1 MTVIEHRWL
10 IFPAGA
16 WPANLRNALGLI
28 WQRQVPSQDSQRRGR
43 PRVFPRRRCSP
54 APRSQGEP
62 IQSNGA
68 GGDGD
73 DNGGVDDGDQ
83 AFTATALTLAERVPS
98 ANFNMQKM
106 GPAWRGDRKEFR
118 DCGFMGA
125 VPGHSTAPLGKLTV
139 DAADFMFLTG
149 CSNQFI
155 PVEYAFSRSVYSTNV
170 SQRVWLAI
178 EDDCWNILALE
189 NVNSLAASIAL
200 KKNLV
205 VRVRSSPISQVKEIA
220 MKYTTIALA
229 IAFTVPSTLALA
241 RGHGGGMHIGSS
253 VSRPFSSPV
262 GSGRIANRPRN
273 ATGNTLTPIARD
285 PSGSTFTGTA
295 MNRTAG

>member
-1 MTVIEHRWL
+1 LVAATTGDAATAIRNCAKRFGKVLSVQR
-10 IFPAGA
+10 P
-16 WPANLRNALGLI
+16 LRVKSADLTIARSLPI

-155 PVEYAFSRSVYSTNV
+155 PVEYA
-170 SQRVWLAI
+170 
-178 EDDCWNILALE
+178 C
-189 NVNSLAASIAL
+189 
-200 KKNLV
+200 
-205 VRVRSSPISQVKEIA
+205 
-220 MKYTTIALA
+220 
-229 IAFTVPSTLALA
+229 
-241 RGHGGGMHIGSS
+241 G
-253 VSRPFSSPV
+253 
-262 GSGRIANRPRN
+262 
-273 ATGNTLTPIARD
+273 
-285 PSGSTFTGTA
+285 
-295 MNRTAG
+295 

>member
-1 MTVIEHRWL
+1 MSDGTAAAEW
-10 IFPAGA
+10 
-16 WPANLRNALGLI
+16 
-28 WQRQVPSQDSQRRGR
+28 VPSENPTCRKWVPLGEATGRRI
-43 PRVFPRRRCSP
+43 C
-54 APRSQGEP
+54 
-62 IQSNGA
+62 
-68 GGDGD
+68 
-73 DNGGVDDGDQ
+73 
-83 AFTATALTLAERVPS
+83 
-98 ANFNMQKM
+98 
-106 GPAWRGDRKEFR
+106 
-118 DCGFMGA
+118 DCAFMGA

-205 VRVRSSPISQVKEIA
+205 VRVRSSPISQAKEIA

-229 IAFTVPSTLALA
+229 IAFTVPSALALA
-241 RGHGGGMHIGSS
+241 RGGHGGGMHIGSS

-273 ATGNTLTPIARD
+273 ATGNTLAPIARD

-295 MNRTAG
+295 MNRTGG

>member
-1 MTVIEHRWL
+1 
-10 IFPAGA
+10 
-16 WPANLRNALGLI
+16 
-28 WQRQVPSQDSQRRGR
+28 
-43 PRVFPRRRCSP
+43 
-54 APRSQGEP
+54 
-62 IQSNGA
+62 
-68 GGDGD
+68 
-73 DNGGVDDGDQ
+73 
-83 AFTATALTLAERVPS
+83 
-98 ANFNMQKM
+98 
-106 GPAWRGDRKEFR
+106 
-118 DCGFMGA
+118 MGA

-149 CSNQFI
+149 GSIHPGGICLRTN
-155 PVEYAFSRSVYSTNV
+155 ANRSVYSTNV

-205 VRVRSSPISQVKEIA
+205 VRVRSSPISQVQVKEIA

-241 RGHGGGMHIGSS
+241 RGGHGGGIHIGSS

-273 ATGNTLTPIARD
+273 ATGNTLAPIARD

-295 MNRTAG
+295 MNRTGG